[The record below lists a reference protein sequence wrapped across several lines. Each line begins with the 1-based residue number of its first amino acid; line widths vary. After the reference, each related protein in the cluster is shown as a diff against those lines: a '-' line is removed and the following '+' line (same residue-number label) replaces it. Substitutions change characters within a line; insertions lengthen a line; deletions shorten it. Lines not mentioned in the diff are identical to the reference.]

1 MSSELPRVFV
11 TGADGFVGSALVHN
25 LRQNNKFI
33 VTGATRSKNQQEICG
48 YEKIAVGNIDGATD
62 WINRLR
68 GQDVVI
74 HTAAKTYG
82 QKSITDQQLTELREV
97 NVHGTLNL
105 AKQAASMGVKRFIF
119 ISSIKVN
126 GEQTKVG
133 APFSE
138 NDKPNPSDAYGVSK
152 LDAEDGLICLSRETE
167 MEVVIIRPPVVYGP
181 GAKGNFSKLIQLIHK
196 GRPLPL
202 GAVNN
207 KRSFVSIYNLTDL
220 IVTCIDHPDAAN
232 HVFLVSDGEDLS
244 TAELVKCLA
253 LAADKKIRLLYVP
266 PSLMKVSA
274 MCIGKSAYA
283 IRLLGSLQVDHSKAN
298 NVLGWKPPVSINEGL
313 RRCFT

>member
-11 TGADGFVGSALVHN
+11 TGADGFVGSALVHT
-25 LRQNNKFI
+25 LSLNNYF
-33 VTGATRSKNQQEICG
+33 VTGATRSKTPDKKSN
-48 YEKIAVGNIDGATD
+48 YDKVPVGNIDGQTD
-62 WINRLR
+62 WSSCLQD
-68 GQDVVI
+68 QDVVI

-82 QKSITDQQLTELREV
+82 QKNITDQQLTELREV
-97 NVHGTLNL
+97 NVRGTLNL
-105 AKQAASMGVKRFIF
+105 ARQAASKGIKRFIF

-126 GEQTKVG
+126 GEQTKEG

-138 NDKPNPSDAYGVSK
+138 TDQPNPSDAYGVSK
-152 LDAEDGLICLSRETE
+152 LDAEVGLVRLSQETD

-207 KRSFVSIYNLTDL
+207 KRSLVSIYNLTDL
-220 IVTCIDHPDAAN
+220 IVTCIDHPNAGN

-244 TAELVKCLA
+244 TTELVKSLA
-253 LAADKKIRLLYVP
+253 NAAGKKIRLLYVP
-266 PSLMKVSA
+266 SSLMKVSA
-274 MCIGKSAYA
+274 ICIGKSAYA
-283 IRLLGSLQVDHSKAN
+283 IRLLGSLQIDLSKTN
-298 NVLGWKPPVSINEGL
+298 SVLGWAPPVSTNEGL
-313 RRCFT
+313 RRCFS